1 MHFPGWVSHPDLEDY
16 TFRLTAPCAWL
27 ILRDMEMGLNPFNA
41 SVWPVG
47 DLTRYIR
54 QLLESDYR
62 LQELWVV
69 GETSNVSRP
78 ASGHLY
84 LTLKDDQ
91 ASLRCVMW
99 KPQVLALARMPE
111 NGERLEVFG
120 RIGVYETSGQYQLYA
135 ERLRPAGEGERY
147 QEFLRLKAMLED
159 EGLFD
164 PARKR
169 ELPAWPRTIGI
180 VTSPTG
186 AALRDVLHV
195 FRRRFPLLHVLI
207 SPTTVQGEAA
217 PAGIINAIATLN
229 RDGRSDTILLVR
241 GGGSIED
248 LWAYNDEGVVRAVA
262 SSALPI
268 VSGVGHETDLVLV
281 DFAADVRA
289 ATPSAAAEVSTPD
302 QTSLLAA
309 ISRLAADISAHFAA
323 EIRERFSLLAD
334 LHARLQRASP
344 RTVIAGAWQRVDD
357 LGLRSQ
363 AAIHHQLALARAG
376 THGLSQT
383 LQAVG
388 PQAILARGYAVVVH
402 QPDGYVISSIHQVA
416 QNDSLEVRVQDGI
429 FGARVEDRRTGLEA

>member
-84 LTLKDDQ
+84 FTLKDDQ

-186 AALRDVLHV
+186 AALRDVLH
-195 FRRRFPLLHVLI
+195 
-207 SPTTVQGEAA
+207 
-217 PAGIINAIATLN
+217 
-229 RDGRSDTILLVR
+229 VR